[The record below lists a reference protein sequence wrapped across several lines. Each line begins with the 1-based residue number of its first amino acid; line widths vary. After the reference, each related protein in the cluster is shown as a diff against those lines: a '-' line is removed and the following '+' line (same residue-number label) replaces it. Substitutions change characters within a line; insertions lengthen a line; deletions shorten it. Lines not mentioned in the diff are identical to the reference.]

1 MTGLNQKGLSGL
13 KARESFGRQMGEIAV
28 NGLGQPAT
36 KTTYPM
42 VKYFMVIV
50 NPKPILERFE
60 R

>member
-1 MTGLNQKGLSGL
+1 
-13 KARESFGRQMGEIAV
+13 MGEIAV